1 MPGGHRAGLLL
12 PGDGT
17 RRRYNVDRE
26 TSRAAHAGFTPTC
39 LASASAEL
47 QEFVPSSRLIPRALC
62 SQTLMSIGRCAAL
75 RHVVRC
81 DEYRPSRRTAPGITQ
96 ICTQL
101 HGSWFHTTCDA
112 VAGTIRQSV
121 GGNNL
126 SPGQVYLLLMLSRG
140 ADTPAPLI
148 VKAIESHW
156 AGAPYHLKLALI
168 DAACIRHL
176 SDDGDRAALI
186 ATIEALPQSRNI
198 FISSTIVEALQRLGA
213 LEDSERGHI
222 AVVLQEIKE
231 CLSDPEDADHHSMAY
246 GLYSAQFDHPYS
258 GAYCEA
264 IAELP
269 EDDRKS
275 LLRMAA
281 SGVTD
286 SAFFL
291 VALLVDLLSFGDP
304 SLGNS
309 ISRWTA
315 MPPTDSF
322 MPQGSI
328 AALVIAHIGLAR
340 LGRPLPDRRDV
351 ADGHSAEALAAC
363 GGNPILVQPERS

>member
-1 MPGGHRAGLLL
+1 M
-12 PGDGT
+12 
-17 RRRYNVDRE
+17 
-26 TSRAAHAGFTPTC
+26 
-39 LASASAEL
+39 
-47 QEFVPSSRLIPRALC
+47 
-62 SQTLMSIGRCAAL
+62 
-75 RHVVRC
+75 
-81 DEYRPSRRTAPGITQ
+81 
-96 ICTQL
+96 
-101 HGSWFHTTCDA
+101 
-112 VAGTIRQSV
+112 
-121 GGNNL
+121 
-126 SPGQVYLLLMLSRG
+126 
-140 ADTPAPLI
+140 
-148 VKAIESHW
+148 
-156 AGAPYHLKLALI
+156 
-168 DAACIRHL
+168 
-176 SDDGDRAALI
+176 I

-198 FISSTIVEALQRLGA
+198 FISTTIVEALQRLGA

-291 VALLVDLLSFGDP
+291 VALLADLLSFGDP

-363 GGNPILVQPERS
+363 GEILYWCNRSDLDQTARRHACDAPLQVLLRHERGAALDVIRECEDAPDDMSKLIGPTLVERSIVNAFPIEATEICRHALAGSISQIGYFRHHYDRQQNLTFAISVLAQRGNSTDLRLLREYAEDPAFGTSAIAAVRTIEDRLGTA